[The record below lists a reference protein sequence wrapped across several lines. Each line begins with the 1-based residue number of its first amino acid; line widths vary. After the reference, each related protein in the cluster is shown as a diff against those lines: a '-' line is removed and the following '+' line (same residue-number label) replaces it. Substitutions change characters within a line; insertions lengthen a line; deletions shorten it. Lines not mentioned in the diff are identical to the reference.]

1 MGTGSNCEQ
10 HWTCGLIPSRA
21 GRARFPS
28 GHAPALPIGVFWLA
42 NPRLRH
48 PRWVAVPPISP
59 QKILAKLPAPYPPRH
74 RPSRDPRLYLRD
86 ADAGSLARPGRVRP
100 AGCRPHRG
108 TPPPSFPFG
117 ALQAVS
123 ATTTH
128 SLSASSLRPSH
139 VGKPSTSWFHHG
151 HPPVA
156 PRPPLHWPAPDP
168 PDWTAPLFLTNCS
181 ARCKSRW
188 RSRVAHP
195 SFFFSHSPPSL
206 PVIQPQVA
214 QYRFFFGPVLS
225 FTISGRAIY
234 LVIRLFKPHPRR
246 RDKPVRRQ
254 PCSPIDIDQRTT
266 ARLH

>member
-108 TPPPSFPFG
+108 TPPPFLLFRRLADSECHHHSFTQRILPEAFPCR
-117 ALQAVS
+117 QAVDI
-123 ATTTH
+123 
-128 SLSASSLRPSH
+128 LVSSRAPSRRS
-139 VGKPSTSWFHHG
+139 P
-151 HPPVA
+151 
-156 PRPPLHWPAPDP
+156 PAPALACPGP
-168 PDWTAPLFLTNCS
+168 P
-181 ARCKSRW
+181 
-188 RSRVAHP
+188 
-195 SFFFSHSPPSL
+195 
-206 PVIQPQVA
+206 
-214 QYRFFFGPVLS
+214 
-225 FTISGRAIY
+225 
-234 LVIRLFKPHPRR
+234 
-246 RDKPVRRQ
+246 
-254 PCSPIDIDQRTT
+254 
-266 ARLH
+266 